1 MERTRADR
9 IRDLQQKAEQLRARA
24 RLLARQ
30 EGQRKRALE
39 TRRRILLGACISDL
53 MRKGDLDSAEIMASV
68 DAYLTRPGDR
78 AAFGLPP
85 LPDRAMIGEA

>member
-9 IRDLQQKAEQLRARA
+9 IRDLQSKAEHFRAIA
-24 RLLARQ
+24 RMLARQ
-30 EGQRKRALE
+30 EAQRKRALE
-39 TRRRILLGACISDL
+39 TRRRILLGACLSEL
-53 MRKGDLDSAEIMASV
+53 MRKGDLNSNEVLAWL

-78 AAFGLPP
+78 AAFGLAP

>member
-24 RLLARQ
+24 RLLAQQ
-30 EGQRKRALE
+30 EAHRKRALA
-39 TRRRILLGACISDL
+39 TRRCIMLGACIDAL
-53 MRKGDLDSAEIMASV
+53 MQKGDLNSNEVLAWL

-78 AAFGLPP
+78 AAFGLAP
-85 LPDRAMIGEA
+85 LPDRATVSEA